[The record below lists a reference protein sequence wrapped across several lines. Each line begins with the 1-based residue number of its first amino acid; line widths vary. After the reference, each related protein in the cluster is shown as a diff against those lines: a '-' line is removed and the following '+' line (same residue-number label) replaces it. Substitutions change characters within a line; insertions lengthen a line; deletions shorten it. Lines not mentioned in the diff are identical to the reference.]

1 MIIVLKNLVN
11 KEEMY
16 LTLIFGDIK
25 FTNDISIAA
34 NFDMEEG
41 VRLVSQ
47 FNKMNKAFEIK
58 DKVFELVNDLI
69 TYEPNSA
76 YYI

>member
-1 MIIVLKNLVN
+1 MIIVLKKLVN

>member
-47 FNKMNKAFEIK
+47 
-58 DKVFELVNDLI
+58 
-69 TYEPNSA
+69 
-76 YYI
+76 

>member
-1 MIIVLKNLVN
+1 MIIVLKKLVN

-16 LTLIFGDIK
+16 LTMIFGDIK

-69 TYEPNSA
+69 TYEPNST